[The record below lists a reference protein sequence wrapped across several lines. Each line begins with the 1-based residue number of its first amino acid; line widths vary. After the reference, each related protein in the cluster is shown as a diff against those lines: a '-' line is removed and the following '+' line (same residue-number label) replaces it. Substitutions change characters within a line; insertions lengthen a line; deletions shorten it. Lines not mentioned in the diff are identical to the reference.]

1 MPSPKL
7 TIFINNLLKY
17 VNSALILIEKQL
29 RVKFYDIPEAFEIRI
44 NSISQNNQS
53 IKLSIPYNE

>member
-29 RVKFYDIPEAFEIRI
+29 RVKFYDIPEAFEIKI
-44 NSISQNNQS
+44 KSISQN
-53 IKLSIPYNE
+53 